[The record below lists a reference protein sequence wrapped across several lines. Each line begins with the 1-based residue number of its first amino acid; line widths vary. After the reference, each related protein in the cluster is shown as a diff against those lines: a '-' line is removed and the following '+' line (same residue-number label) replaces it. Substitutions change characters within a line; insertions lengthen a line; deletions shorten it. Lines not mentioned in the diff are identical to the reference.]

1 MEATLV
7 LQNSGPFASRGRRKQ
22 HIHGRL
28 AKHSRPCSILSVLTK
43 PTITTTPQ
51 SDDLNQVSS
60 SNSTAAA
67 TTTTVYRDSW
77 FDRIAINHLS
87 RSVQS
92 TTGIRND
99 KSGYESLVEAA
110 TMASRKFN
118 LIRQRELVIK
128 ALDKAFS
135 SPILSM
141 IRTLLPNSKFAREY
155 FAVFTTGFFTWLVGA
170 NEVRVSEL
178 NGRRERNVVHIK
190 KCRFLEETNCVGMCI
205 NLCKMPSQTF
215 IKDSLGM
222 PVNMVPSKYFMIT
235 NSGWGHRY
243 QENFDDMS
251 CEMIFGQ
258 DPPATTEDPAFK
270 QPCYKLCAKQPK
282 STVQVVPANIQG
294 TCPKKLIKFS
304 RIWKEEFSIEINN
317 PAVLEHKLNHTDIKM
332 VWSWSNKSSNHR
344 MTITA

>member
-118 LIRQRELVIK
+118 LIRQ
-128 ALDKAFS
+128 
-135 SPILSM
+135 P
-141 IRTLLPNSKFAREY
+141 
-155 FAVFTTGFFTWLVGA
+155 

-178 NGRRERNVVHIK
+178 NGRRERNVVHIQ

-222 PVNMVPSKYFMIT
+222 PVNMVP
-235 NSGWGHRY
+235 
-243 QENFDDMS
+243 NFDDMS

-270 QPCYKLCAKQPK
+270 QPCYKLCEDLEYPFTCLAKQPK

-304 RIWKEEFSIEINN
+304 SIWKEEFSIEINN
-317 PAVLEHKLNHTDIKM
+317 PVVLEHKLNHTDILM
-332 VWSWSNKSSNHR
+332 VWSWTNKSSNHR
-344 MTITA
+344 MTITS

>member
-128 ALDKAFS
+128 ALDKAFP

-155 FAVFTTGFFTWLVGA
+155 FAVFTTVFFTWLVGA

-222 PVNMVPSKYFMIT
+222 PVNMVP
-235 NSGWGHRY
+235 
-243 QENFDDMS
+243 NFDDMS

-270 QPCYKLCAKQPK
+270 QPCYKLCKTTQK
-282 STVQVVPANIQG
+282 HSTS
-294 TCPKKLIKFS
+294 C
-304 RIWKEEFSIEINN
+304 
-317 PAVLEHKLNHTDIKM
+317 
-332 VWSWSNKSSNHR
+332 SS
-344 MTITA
+344 

>member
-110 TMASRKFN
+110 TMASSKFN

-141 IRTLLPNSKFAREY
+141 
-155 FAVFTTGFFTWLVGA
+155 
-170 NEVRVSEL
+170 VRVSEL

-270 QPCYKLCAKQPK
+270 QPCYKLSKQPK

>member
-110 TMASRKFN
+110 TMASSKFN
-118 LIRQRELVIK
+118 LIRQQ
-128 ALDKAFS
+128 
-135 SPILSM
+135 
-141 IRTLLPNSKFAREY
+141 
-155 FAVFTTGFFTWLVGA
+155 
-170 NEVRVSEL
+170 
-178 NGRRERNVVHIK
+178 
-190 KCRFLEETNCVGMCI
+190 ETNCVGMCI

-243 QENFDDMS
+243 QESAQEIGDAIVGEIGDRRDGRREKTS
-251 CEMIFGQ
+251 ETSEKPL
-258 DPPATTEDPAFK
+258 PPPSVRSARWEEEEDVGDVREAVATT
-270 QPCYKLCAKQPK
+270 
-282 STVQVVPANIQG
+282 IG
-294 TCPKKLIKFS
+294 
-304 RIWKEEFSIEINN
+304 EIGDRRVGGGRGQRRSCCRHCRRRL
-317 PAVLEHKLNHTDIKM
+317 PRLLTLP
-332 VWSWSNKSSNHR
+332 S
-344 MTITA
+344 TITVSHLFTIASVGLR